1 MHEVSEE
8 MAPMVYGVVLFLLHQ
23 KKPLKARYTVKEIC
37 LFLEDNKLDKELRRK
52 QETLD
57 AKTTSSSKETQKKL
71 RCHVMKAL
79 RCIQTKEKNYEVV
92 TYQRIQ
98 HERIMGIIIKK
109 PQFF

>member
-8 MAPMVYGVVLFLLHQ
+8 MAPMVYGVVWFLLHQ
-23 KKPLKARYTVKEIC
+23 KKPLKARYTVEDIC
-37 LFLEDNKLDKELRRK
+37 LFLEDNKLDKELKRK

-57 AKTTSSSKETQKKL
+57 AKTTSSSKETQKEL

-79 RCIQTKEKNYEVV
+79 QCIKRKERNYGVV
-92 TYQRIQ
+92 MYQRIQ
-98 HERIMGIIIKK
+98 HERIMGIIKK